1 MKLLIEN
8 LFWIIIIIF
17 GSIYLI
23 FLEIENYNNKK
34 YLKYKIK
41 FTEEYIVE
49 MKIIN
54 KTFSKGTIMRI
65 GGAILPSVLPN
76 TYTIEL
82 EYEGSNYEINDKEI
96 FNSYEIGQFI
106 NLKLVKNL
114 DKDKNII
121 KSVIYCEWKHNIYIV
136 TRKGGIILWLLFQ
149 WSYFFKY

>member
-17 GSIYLI
+17 GSMYLI
-23 FLEIENYNNKK
+23 FLEIKNYNNQKH
-34 YLKYKIK
+34 LKSKIK
-41 FTEEYIVE
+41 YTEEYIVE

-54 KTFSKGTIMRI
+54 KIFSKGTIMRI
-65 GGAILPSVLPN
+65 GGDLIPSVLPN

-82 EYEGSNYEINDKEI
+82 EYEGSNYEINDEEI

-106 NLKLVKNL
+106 NLKLVKSL

-121 KSVIYCEWKHNIYIV
+121 KSD
-136 TRKGGIILWLLFQ
+136 LLKI
-149 WSYFFKY
+149 S

>member
-1 MKLLIEN
+1 MED
-8 LFWIIIIIF
+8 LFWIIIIVF

-23 FLEIENYNNKK
+23 FLEIKNYNNQKH
-34 YLKYKIK
+34 LKSKIK

-54 KTFSKGTIMRI
+54 KIFSKGTIMRI
-65 GGAILPSVLPN
+65 SGTILPSVLPN

-106 NLKLVKNL
+106 NLKLVKSL

-121 KSVIYCEWKHNIYIV
+121 KSD
-136 TRKGGIILWLLFQ
+136 LFKI
-149 WSYFFKY
+149 S

>member
-1 MKLLIEN
+1 MKSLIEN
-8 LFWIIIIIF
+8 LFWIIIIVF

-23 FLEIENYNNKK
+23 FLEIRNYNNQNL
-34 YLKYKIK
+34 LKSKIK
-41 FTEEYIVE
+41 FTEEYIIE

-54 KTFSKGTIMRI
+54 KIFSKGTIMRI
-65 GGAILPSVLPN
+65 SGTILPSVLPN

-106 NLKLVKNL
+106 NLKLVKSL

-121 KSVIYCEWKHNIYIV
+121 KSD
-136 TRKGGIILWLLFQ
+136 LFKI
-149 WSYFFKY
+149 S

>member
-1 MKLLIEN
+1 MKSVIEN

-23 FLEIENYNNKK
+23 FLEIRNYNNQKL
-34 YLKYKIK
+34 LKSKIK
-41 FTEEYIVE
+41 FTEEYIIE

-54 KTFSKGTIMRI
+54 KIFSKGTIMKI
-65 GGAILPSVLPN
+65 GGNVLPSVLPN
-76 TYTIEL
+76 TYIIEL

-106 NLKLVKNL
+106 KLKLVKSL

-121 KSVIYCEWKHNIYIV
+121 KSD
-136 TRKGGIILWLLFQ
+136 LLKI
-149 WSYFFKY
+149 S

>member
-76 TYTIEL
+76 KFTIEL

-121 KSVIYCEWKHNIYIV
+121 KSD
-136 TRKGGIILWLLFQ
+136 LFKI
-149 WSYFFKY
+149 S

>member
-1 MKLLIEN
+1 MKSVIEN

-96 FNSYEIGQFI
+96 FISFQ
-106 NLKLVKNL
+106 
-114 DKDKNII
+114 
-121 KSVIYCEWKHNIYIV
+121 
-136 TRKGGIILWLLFQ
+136 LF
-149 WSYFFKY
+149 SF

>member
-23 FLEIENYNNKK
+23 FLEIKNYNNQNH
-34 YLKYKIK
+34 LKSKIK

-54 KTFSKGTIMRI
+54 KIFSKGTIMRI

-106 NLKLVKNL
+106 NLKLVESL

-121 KSVIYCEWKHNIYIV
+121 KSD
-136 TRKGGIILWLLFQ
+136 LFKI
-149 WSYFFKY
+149 S

>member
-8 LFWIIIIIF
+8 LFWIIVIIF

-23 FLEIENYNNKK
+23 FLEIKNYNNQKH
-34 YLKYKIK
+34 LKSKIK
-41 FTEEYIVE
+41 YTEEYIVE

-54 KTFSKGTIMRI
+54 KIFSKGTIMRI
-65 GGAILPSVLPN
+65 SGTILPSVLPN

-82 EYEGSNYEINDKEI
+82 EYEGNNYEINDKEI

-106 NLKLVKNL
+106 NLKLVKSL

-121 KSVIYCEWKHNIYIV
+121 KSD
-136 TRKGGIILWLLFQ
+136 LFKI
-149 WSYFFKY
+149 S

>member
-23 FLEIENYNNKK
+23 FLEIKNYNNQN
-34 YLKYKIK
+34 YLKSKIK

-54 KTFSKGTIMRI
+54 KIFSKGTIMRI
-65 GGAILPSVLPN
+65 SGTILPSVLPN

-121 KSVIYCEWKHNIYIV
+121 KSD
-136 TRKGGIILWLLFQ
+136 LFKI
-149 WSYFFKY
+149 S

>member
-17 GSIYLI
+17 FFIYLI

-121 KSVIYCEWKHNIYIV
+121 KSD
-136 TRKGGIILWLLFQ
+136 LFKI
-149 WSYFFKY
+149 S

>member
-23 FLEIENYNNKK
+23 FLEIKNYNNQNH
-34 YLKYKIK
+34 LKSKIK
-41 FTEEYIVE
+41 FIEEYIVE

-106 NLKLVKNL
+106 NLKLVKSL

-121 KSVIYCEWKHNIYIV
+121 KSN
-136 TRKGGIILWLLFQ
+136 LFKI
-149 WSYFFKY
+149 S

>member
-1 MKLLIEN
+1 MQMLIEN

-23 FLEIENYNNKK
+23 FLEIKNYNNQK
-34 YLKYKIK
+34 YLKSKIK
-41 FTEEYIVE
+41 FTEEHIVE

-54 KTFSKGTIMRI
+54 KIFSKGTIMRT
-65 GGAILPSVLPN
+65 GGAILPSMLPN

-82 EYEGSNYEINDKEI
+82 EYEGSNYKINDKEI

-106 NLKLVKNL
+106 RLKLIECS

-121 KSVIYCEWKHNIYIV
+121 K
-136 TRKGGIILWLLFQ
+136 
-149 WSYFFKY
+149 

>member
-23 FLEIENYNNKK
+23 FLEIKNYNNKN
-34 YLKYKIK
+34 YLKSKIK

-121 KSVIYCEWKHNIYIV
+121 KSD
-136 TRKGGIILWLLFQ
+136 LFKI
-149 WSYFFKY
+149 S

>member
-1 MKLLIEN
+1 MKKFIWKNRYEVINRKFILDN
-8 LFWIIIIIF
+8 YNYF

-121 KSVIYCEWKHNIYIV
+121 KSD
-136 TRKGGIILWLLFQ
+136 LFKI
-149 WSYFFKY
+149 S

>member
-8 LFWIIIIIF
+8 LFWIIIIVF

-23 FLEIENYNNKK
+23 FLEIKNYNNQN
-34 YLKYKIK
+34 YLKSKIK

-54 KTFSKGTIMRI
+54 KIFSKGTIMRI

-106 NLKLVKNL
+106 HLKLVKSL

-121 KSVIYCEWKHNIYIV
+121 KSD
-136 TRKGGIILWLLFQ
+136 LFKI
-149 WSYFFKY
+149 S

>member
-23 FLEIENYNNKK
+23 FLEIKNYNNQNH
-34 YLKYKIK
+34 LKSKIK

-54 KTFSKGTIMRI
+54 KIFSKGTIMRI

-106 NLKLVKNL
+106 NLKLVKSL

-121 KSVIYCEWKHNIYIV
+121 KSD
-136 TRKGGIILWLLFQ
+136 LFKI
-149 WSYFFKY
+149 S

>member
-1 MKLLIEN
+1 MKSLFGRIGMKLLIEN

-23 FLEIENYNNKK
+23 FLEIKNYNNQNQ
-34 YLKYKIK
+34 LKSKIK
-41 FTEEYIVE
+41 FIEEYIVE
-49 MKIIN
+49 MEIIN
-54 KTFSKGTIMRI
+54 KIFSKGTIMRI

-106 NLKLVKNL
+106 NLKLVKSL

-121 KSVIYCEWKHNIYIV
+121 KSD
-136 TRKGGIILWLLFQ
+136 LFKI
-149 WSYFFKY
+149 S

>member
-1 MKLLIEN
+1 MNEKKFIWEN
-8 LFWIIIIIF
+8 RYEVINRKFILDNYNYF

-121 KSVIYCEWKHNIYIV
+121 KSD
-136 TRKGGIILWLLFQ
+136 LFKI
-149 WSYFFKY
+149 S

>member
-65 GGAILPSVLPN
+65 GGTILPSVLPN

-106 NLKLVKNL
+106 NLNLVKNL

-121 KSVIYCEWKHNIYIV
+121 KSD
-136 TRKGGIILWLLFQ
+136 LFKI
-149 WSYFFKY
+149 S

>member
-8 LFWIIIIIF
+8 LFWIIVIIF

-23 FLEIENYNNKK
+23 FLEIKNYNNQKH
-34 YLKYKIK
+34 LKSKIK
-41 FTEEYIVE
+41 YTEEYIVE

-54 KTFSKGTIMRI
+54 KIFSKGTIMRI
-65 GGAILPSVLPN
+65 SGTILPSVLPN

-96 FNSYEIGQFI
+96 FNSYKIGQFI
-106 NLKLVKNL
+106 KLKLVKSL

-121 KSVIYCEWKHNIYIV
+121 KSD
-136 TRKGGIILWLLFQ
+136 ILKI
-149 WSYFFKY
+149 S

>member
-23 FLEIENYNNKK
+23 FLEIKNYNNQKH
-34 YLKYKIK
+34 LKSKIK
-41 FTEEYIVE
+41 YTEEYIVE

-54 KTFSKGTIMRI
+54 KIFSKGTIMRI

-106 NLKLVKNL
+106 NLKLVKSL

-121 KSVIYCEWKHNIYIV
+121 KSD
-136 TRKGGIILWLLFQ
+136 LFKI
-149 WSYFFKY
+149 S

>member
-1 MKLLIEN
+1 MLSTHGKLLIIGICT
-8 LFWIIIIIF
+8 II
-17 GSIYLI
+17 L
-23 FLEIENYNNKK
+23 YN
-34 YLKYKIK
+34 LKYKIK

-121 KSVIYCEWKHNIYIV
+121 KSD
-136 TRKGGIILWLLFQ
+136 LFKI
-149 WSYFFKY
+149 S

>member
-8 LFWIIIIIF
+8 LFWIIIIVF

-23 FLEIENYNNKK
+23 FLEIKNYNNKN
-34 YLKYKIK
+34 YLKSKIK

-54 KTFSKGTIMRI
+54 KIFSKGTIMRI

-82 EYEGSNYEINDKEI
+82 EYEGSNYKINDKEI

-121 KSVIYCEWKHNIYIV
+121 KSD
-136 TRKGGIILWLLFQ
+136 LFKI
-149 WSYFFKY
+149 S

>member
-54 KTFSKGTIMRI
+54 KTFSKGTIIRI

-106 NLKLVKNL
+106 NLKLVKSL

-121 KSVIYCEWKHNIYIV
+121 KSD
-136 TRKGGIILWLLFQ
+136 LFKI
-149 WSYFFKY
+149 S

>member
-65 GGAILPSVLPN
+65 GGAILPSVLQN
-76 TYTIEL
+76 TYNIEL

-121 KSVIYCEWKHNIYIV
+121 KSD
-136 TRKGGIILWLLFQ
+136 LFKI
-149 WSYFFKY
+149 S

>member
-8 LFWIIIIIF
+8 LFWINVIIF

-23 FLEIENYNNKK
+23 FLEIKNYNNQKH
-34 YLKYKIK
+34 LKSKIK
-41 FTEEYIVE
+41 YTEEYIVE

-54 KTFSKGTIMRI
+54 KIFSKGTIMRI
-65 GGAILPSVLPN
+65 SGTILPSVLPN

-106 NLKLVKNL
+106 NLKLVKSL

-121 KSVIYCEWKHNIYIV
+121 KSD
-136 TRKGGIILWLLFQ
+136 LFKI
-149 WSYFFKY
+149 S

>member
-76 TYTIEL
+76 TYT
-82 EYEGSNYEINDKEI
+82 
-96 FNSYEIGQFI
+96 
-106 NLKLVKNL
+106 
-114 DKDKNII
+114 
-121 KSVIYCEWKHNIYIV
+121 C
-136 TRKGGIILWLLFQ
+136 LLYT
-149 WSYFFKY
+149 SDAADE

>member
-96 FNSYEIGQFI
+96 FNSYEIGQLI
-106 NLKLVKNL
+106 EKHGERAKIKL

-121 KSVIYCEWKHNIYIV
+121 KSD
-136 TRKGGIILWLLFQ
+136 LFKI
-149 WSYFFKY
+149 S

>member
-1 MKLLIEN
+1 MELLIEN

-23 FLEIENYNNKK
+23 FLEIKNYNNQN
-34 YLKYKIK
+34 YLKSKIK

-54 KTFSKGTIMRI
+54 KIFSKGTIMRI
-65 GGAILPSVLPN
+65 SGAILPSVLLN

-121 KSVIYCEWKHNIYIV
+121 KSD
-136 TRKGGIILWLLFQ
+136 LFKI
-149 WSYFFKY
+149 S

>member
-96 FNSYEIGQFI
+96 FNSYEIVQFI

-121 KSVIYCEWKHNIYIV
+121 KSD
-136 TRKGGIILWLLFQ
+136 LFKI
-149 WSYFFKY
+149 S

>member
-82 EYEGSNYEINDKEI
+82 EYKGSNYEINDKEI

-121 KSVIYCEWKHNIYIV
+121 KSD
-136 TRKGGIILWLLFQ
+136 LFKI
-149 WSYFFKY
+149 S

>member
-23 FLEIENYNNKK
+23 FLEIKNYNNQNQ
-34 YLKYKIK
+34 LKSKIK
-41 FTEEYIVE
+41 FIEEYIVE
-49 MKIIN
+49 MEIIN
-54 KTFSKGTIMRI
+54 KIFSKGTIMRI

-106 NLKLVKNL
+106 NLKLVKSL

-121 KSVIYCEWKHNIYIV
+121 KSD
-136 TRKGGIILWLLFQ
+136 LFKI
-149 WSYFFKY
+149 S

>member
-23 FLEIENYNNKK
+23 FLEIKNYNNQNH
-34 YLKYKIK
+34 LKSKIK

-54 KTFSKGTIMRI
+54 KIFSKGTIMRI

-82 EYEGSNYEINDKEI
+82 EYKGSNYEINDKEI

-106 NLKLVKNL
+106 NLKLVKSL

-121 KSVIYCEWKHNIYIV
+121 KSD
-136 TRKGGIILWLLFQ
+136 LFKI
-149 WSYFFKY
+149 S

>member
-1 MKLLIEN
+1 MKKFIWEN
-8 LFWIIIIIF
+8 RYEVINRKFILD
-17 GSIYLI
+17 
-23 FLEIENYNNKK
+23 NYNYFWKYIFNINKK

-106 NLKLVKNL
+106 NLKIVKNL

-121 KSVIYCEWKHNIYIV
+121 KSD
-136 TRKGGIILWLLFQ
+136 LFKI
-149 WSYFFKY
+149 S